1 VDSDTP
7 IRVGALVVGQ
17 ALGDALEGFSL
28 LGREPHGLAAGGDAL
43 GADLAEHVARQRRAD
58 RVVPLQHLG
67 DAVGEGAHRLA
78 LVQVAA
84 GATPDGGE
92 HALLAGDAGDHQGRH
107 VGARLAQGGDDIQAR
122 AVGQVHVDDGQ
133 VQVAVR
139 VGHQGLGLREGL
151 AGMHLPALAQGADGA
166 RERRGEDRVVLD
178 QQRAHEA
185 SVTVEKAAWQRA
197 RRAWEV
203 TCMIMRLW
211 GRGKNGTVLRVTCHA
226 VVHGRQTDRTVG
238 PIVNL
243 VSFEVSSPKR
253 RR

>member
-1 VDSDTP
+1 MASITLRSVD
-7 IRVGALVVGQ
+7 RVETTSAGT
-17 ALGDALEGFSL
+17 S
-28 LGREPHGLAAGGDAL
+28 GR
-43 GADLAEHVARQRRAD
+43 RWRRA
-58 RVVPLQHLG
+58 RITSRPEPSG
-67 DAVGEGAHRLA
+67 RFMSTSASCSPSSSASSACRA
-78 LVQVAA
+78 S
-84 GATPDGGE
+84 AT
-92 HALLAGDAGDHQGRH
+92 
-107 VGARLAQGGDDIQAR
+107 QAW
-122 AVGQVHVDDGQ
+122 
-133 VQVAVR
+133 
-139 VGHQGLGLREGL
+139 EST
-151 AGMHLPALAQGADGA
+151 QGA
-166 RERRGEDRVVLD
+166 GEDRVVLD